1 MQVRRHKRRLQA
13 AGHRVHDNAQ
23 RNQETSG
30 VDVHTGQRVHS
41 GRAAQNQHRRNDDV
55 RQEAKEQEDLVSGG
69 APSGVDDLTNRV
81 RVRRIPLHLNRQ
93 DAKQK
98 HLDGGT
104 GRVPK
109 RTGNTIL
116 IGNVRGLQQSR
127 GPRPLRND
135 NRRGQTRLHGTT
147 GGVEKFRRD
156 VRPVESFVQ
165 VDQESG
171 DQRETNPE
179 AEDDAVT
186 GTFGKSRVA
195 AEKPI
200 VLYVLY
206 EEKRRELWG

>member
-1 MQVRRHKRRLQA
+1 
-13 AGHRVHDNAQ
+13 
-23 RNQETSG
+23 
-30 VDVHTGQRVHS
+30 
-41 GRAAQNQHRRNDDV
+41 
-55 RQEAKEQEDLVSGG
+55 
-69 APSGVDDLTNRV
+69 
-81 RVRRIPLHLNRQ
+81 
-93 DAKQK
+93 
-98 HLDGGT
+98 LDGGT

-165 VDQESG
+165 VDQEGG

-179 AEDDAVT
+179 AEDDTVT
-186 GTFGKSRVA
+186 GTFGERRGA
-195 AEKPI
+195 AEKP
-200 VLYVLY
+200 V
-206 EEKRRELWG
+206 

>member
-1 MQVRRHKRRLQA
+1 M
-13 AGHRVHDNAQ
+13 
-23 RNQETSG
+23 
-30 VDVHTGQRVHS
+30 
-41 GRAAQNQHRRNDDV
+41 
-55 RQEAKEQEDLVSGG
+55 
-69 APSGVDDLTNRV
+69 

-206 EEKRRELWG
+206 EDKRRELWG